1 MNTQISLMIT
11 TDEFSFTN
19 AEVGFIKKNFQ
30 RKYPA
35 VMGDFIDHVRSMM
48 KAFQTTS
55 HNKLV
60 YNAMRYFPEDSQ
72 RYHISESLASQ
83 SADGQRV
90 YVSIYPVEASKK
102 ALFGVKN
109 KNPNTEQEVEQL
121 ISELSEL
128 LEYRDSADMRSQTHT
143 GLSLAFVVEEIIKL
157 VKACKQELVVQH
169 CEVTFGD
176 KPSLT
181 LDLSHR
187 ASRSHYMQARIDFTK
202 PQQ

>member
-1 MNTQISLMIT
+1 MNTQTSLMIT

-48 KAFQTTS
+48 KAVQTNSRT
-55 HNKLV
+55 KLV
-60 YNAMRYFPEDSQ
+60 YSALRYFPEGSV
-72 RYHISESLASQ
+72 RYHISETLAGHV
-83 SADGQRV
+83 DDQRV
-90 YVSIYPVEASKK
+90 YISLYPVEANKK
-102 ALFGVKN
+102 ALFGAKN
-109 KNPNTEQEVEQL
+109 KNPDTEQEVEQL
-121 ISELSEL
+121 IAEFSEL
-128 LEYRDSADMRSQTHT
+128 LEHRDTVDLRSQTFT
-143 GLSLAFVVEEIIKL
+143 GLSMAFIVEEILKL
-157 VKACKQELVVQH
+157 VTACKQELVIQN

-176 KPSLT
+176 RPHLS

-202 PQQ
+202 PEH